1 MSNSKNQD
9 KTVLERIE
17 KSIHTLEDDKFSLYF
32 FVMDTKGQP
41 NSQLSYIYQ
50 LAKTLYDKKYNV
62 TMLYQLENPY
72 SKEELDSLLKNNE
85 NVDYNRVFVGVSDW
99 MGKDYADIPHLNIS
113 TDKWVVSPSD
123 FLFIPEVFSSLM
135 FETYKQN
142 IPCKRYVLLQ
152 NYDNVT
158 DFIPLG
164 VQWLNYG
171 ISDVITT
178 TEFQKNL
185 IQEVFPYTKVDVLPP
200 YIENIFCKPE
210 KPQKLIVNILCKDQ
224 KIINKIIKNFYWKYP
239 SYQFVSFRDLRGFSR
254 EKFAELLK
262 EGAITIWIDENTYFG
277 YSALEAM
284 RCNNVVIGKIPEN
297 ETEWMVEGDS
307 LKNNVIWFDN
317 YKQLPFILSA
327 VIKAWMTDKLS
338 QELIQNME
346 ETNAKYLKS
355 DWDIN
360 VENLITDIKNKR
372 LVEFNGFH
380 KAIENKLAKKEEQ

>member
-1 MSNSKNQD
+1 MPPKPMAI
-9 KTVLERIE
+9 KRI
-17 KSIHTLEDDKFSLYF
+17 KL
-32 FVMDTKGQP
+32 TKIAR
-41 NSQLSYIYQ
+41 N
-50 LAKTLYDKKYNV
+50 
-62 TMLYQLENPY
+62 
-72 SKEELDSLLKNNE
+72 
-85 NVDYNRVFVGVSDW
+85 
-99 MGKDYADIPHLNIS
+99 
-113 TDKWVVSPSD
+113 
-123 FLFIPEVFSSLM
+123 
-135 FETYKQN
+135 
-142 IPCKRYVLLQ
+142 
-152 NYDNVT
+152 
-158 DFIPLG
+158 
-164 VQWLNYG
+164 
-171 ISDVITT
+171 
-178 TEFQKNL
+178 
-185 IQEVFPYTKVDVLPP
+185 
-200 YIENIFCKPE
+200 
-210 KPQKLIVNILCKDQ
+210 LIVNILCKDQ